1 MEDLNLAVK
10 HDGDSRTGTLF
21 DIGAKT
27 PKQSFNIAP
36 PDVARDRMREDGQ
49 KRLLMSPHL
58 GEHSII
64 Y

>member
-27 PKQSFNIAP
+27 PKQSFNVAP
-36 PDVARDRMREDGQ
+36 PDVARDRMREESR
-49 KRLLMSPHL
+49 KRLFVSAHR
-58 GEHSII
+58 S
-64 Y
+64 